1 MLVYTIDKQYGFKKF
16 SKRWRKMRK
25 AGPTNA
31 VPAFLGLAEPGDF
44 EIKLDHVKFRK
55 KKGVVYQTDY
65 KIGKNSRAKLV
76 KKFDASNQD
85 FAFECAIT
93 YATPCKRLGL
103 P

>member
-1 MLVYTIDKQYGFKKF
+1 
-16 SKRWRKMRK
+16 MRK

-65 KIGKNSRAKLV
+65 KIGPNSRAKLV